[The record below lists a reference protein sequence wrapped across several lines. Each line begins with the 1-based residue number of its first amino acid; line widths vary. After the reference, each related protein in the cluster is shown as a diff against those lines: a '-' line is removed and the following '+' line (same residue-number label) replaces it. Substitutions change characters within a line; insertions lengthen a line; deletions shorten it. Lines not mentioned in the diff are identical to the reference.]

1 MKIEISEEELI
12 CLLFWYE
19 VFRGNMKTKDTDRNL
34 FYKLRENLDF
44 DKGVSLK
51 ECGVTGMPRYQPGEG
66 NVKT

>member
-1 MKIEISEEELI
+1 
-12 CLLFWYE
+12 
-19 VFRGNMKTKDTDRNL
+19 MKTKDTDRNL